1 MTAATS
7 ADLARMGPGERA
19 TLWFLMLGN
28 VVIGAGVL
36 APAAMINGLTAGLG
50 VSPPAIGAMIGY
62 GALVL
67 GVGAPTLALATGRTP
82 RRTLLAAC
90 LAVYVFG
97 HILSALAPDYTALL
111 VSRLVM
117 IAAAAVYTPQA
128 ASAVAMIVPESR
140 RSSSV
145 AFVFMGWPLA
155 TAVMSPALSIVG
167 ETWGWRAGY
176 WLLAGGA
183 ALALAGVLAST
194 PRGLRPPVMSLKS
207 WGEVATR
214 PAIVTLLGATGVLV
228 AAQFS
233 LFAYLAAE
241 FKRAAGAN
249 AGEVALG
256 LTVYGV
262 AALIGSIISGQVVKR
277 ISASATQ
284 ICCQICIASGLAL
297 WALFSHSLPMA
308 VLAVGVWGLGFGGGV
323 SMQQARLITVAPG
336 LAPASVALNTSI
348 LYVGQACGAT
358 LGGALI
364 ARGLNDWIG
373 YVAVGLMLV
382 AISLSYTARRVFRA

>member
-1 MTAATS
+1 MTATPSLQS
-7 ADLARMGPGERA
+7 APVTAAERA

-50 VSPPAIGAMIGY
+50 VAPPAIGAMIGW

-82 RRTLLAAC
+82 RMTLLSSC
-90 LAVYVFG
+90 LLVYCVGHAV
-97 HILSALAPDYTALL
+97 SALAPDYNSLL
-111 VSRLVM
+111 AARLLM

-155 TAVMSPALSIVG
+155 TAAVSPALSIIG
-167 ETWGWRAGY
+167 EVWGWRAGY

-183 ALALAGVLAST
+183 GLALVGVALSM
-194 PRGLRPPVMSLKS
+194 PRGLTPPVMSLKS
-207 WGEVATR
+207 WGQVVTR
-214 PAIVTLLGATGVLV
+214 PAIITLLSATTVLV

-241 FKRAAGAN
+241 LKRASGAD

-256 LTVYGV
+256 LTVYGG
-262 AALIGSIISGQVVKR
+262 AALVGSIISGQMVKR
-277 ISASATQ
+277 FSASATQ
-284 ICCQICIASGLAL
+284 IACQICIASGIGL

-308 VLAVGVWGLGFGGGV
+308 ILAVGVWGLGFGGGV
-323 SMQQARLITVAPG
+323 SMQQARLITVAPP
-336 LAPASVALNTSI
+336 LAPASVALNTSV

-358 LGGALI
+358 LGGAMI
-364 ARGLNDWIG
+364 AQGLNDWIG
-373 YVAVGLMLV
+373 YVAVALMLV
-382 AISLSYTARRVFRA
+382 AISLSYTARRVFLA

>member
-7 ADLARMGPGERA
+7 VPPPVRAAGERA

-50 VSPPAIGAMIGY
+50 VSAVAVGAMIGW

-67 GVGAPTLALATGRTP
+67 GVGAPTLALATARTP
-82 RRTLLAAC
+82 RRLLLAAS
-90 LAVYVFG
+90 LMVYLVG
-97 HILSALAPDYTALL
+97 HAASALAPDYNSLMAA
-111 VSRLVM
+111 RLIM

-128 ASAVAMIVPESR
+128 ASAVAMIVPEAR

-155 TAVMSPALSIVG
+155 TAVASPVLSIVG
-167 ETWGWRAGY
+167 ETLGWRTGY
-176 WLLAGGA
+176 WIISGAA
-183 ALALAGVLAST
+183 ALAMIGVVAFT
-194 PRGLRPPVMSLKS
+194 PRALKPPVMSLKS
-207 WGEVATR
+207 WGEVLTR
-214 PAIVTLLGATGVLV
+214 PAILTLLAATMVLV

-241 FKRAAGAN
+241 LKRAAGAN

-256 LTVYGV
+256 LTVYGG
-262 AALIGSIISGQVVKR
+262 AALAGSIVSAQVVKR
-277 ISASATQ
+277 MSASATQ
-284 ICCQICIASGLAL
+284 IACQLCIASGLAL

-308 VLAVGVWGLGFGGGV
+308 LFAVCVWGLGFGGGV
-323 SMQQARLITVAPG
+323 SMQQARLITVAPA
-336 LAPASVALNTSI
+336 LAPASVALNTSV
-348 LYVGQACGAT
+348 LYVGQASGAT
-358 LGGALI
+358 LGGAMI
-364 ARGLNDWIG
+364 ARDLNDWIG
-373 YVAVGLMLV
+373 YVAVGMMLV
-382 AISLSYTARRVFRA
+382 AISLSYTARRLFRA